1 MEHLQ
6 DSIPIR
12 HERPSLPQA
21 NQIQER
27 HHLSAHQSQTLPLRR
42 TERGYG
48 TSKKPDDYLESFR
61 EFIIANINLIPAL
74 LIVTQRPHDLTRKQL
89 RELML
94 ELDKAGYTET
104 ALRTAWRETTNQ
116 DIAATIIG
124 HIRHVANGSP
134 LVPYRDRVAKAIHKI
149 LSSRPWTPPQRK
161 WLERIGKQLEVE
173 TIVDREALDRGEFQS
188 QGGFTRLNKI
198 FDGHLQE
205 LLNEL
210 TETIW
215 QIAA

>member
-1 MEHLQ
+1 
-6 DSIPIR
+6 
-12 HERPSLPQA
+12 
-21 NQIQER
+21 
-27 HHLSAHQSQTLPLRR
+27 
-42 TERGYG
+42 
-48 TSKKPDDYLESFR
+48 
-61 EFIIANINLIPAL
+61 
-74 LIVTQRPHDLTRKQL
+74 
-89 RELML
+89 ML
-94 ELDKAGYTET
+94 ELDKAGFTET

-134 LVPYRDRVAKAIHKI
+134 LVPYRDRVARAMQKI

-173 TIVDREALDRGEFQS
+173 TIVDHEALDRGEFQS